1 MLDRHDLIV
10 RRVVTALED
19 ENDPE
24 ALVWRYFDEDRDAVV
39 EAAQQTLEAT
49 REDASRARVEAA
61 VDPELVEAL
70 RFPANP
76 HAPRQIIVP
85 SNSGSLAGWFA
96 QLSSAFDP
104 EFRAVTLEF
113 DDAIDGKHEIIV
125 HDSNGLVI
133 SRRVTRRSTDDRGG
147 RRSP

>member
-1 MLDRHDLIV
+1 MRTSSLADLA
-10 RRVVTALED
+10 R
-19 ENDPE
+19 
-24 ALVWRYFDEDRDAVV
+24 
-39 EAAQQTLEAT
+39 EAARSFTSRRSFFSEETGLRDMLGRLQRDEEASTQKIMDDLWQQ
-49 REDASRARVEAA
+49 
-61 VDPELVEAL
+61 
-70 RFPANP
+70 

-85 SNSGSLAGWFA
+85 ANSGSLAGWFA

-104 EFRAVTLEF
+104 ELGAVTLEF

>member
-1 MLDRHDLIV
+1 MLGRLQRDEEASTQKIMDDL
-10 RRVVTALED
+10 
-19 ENDPE
+19 
-24 ALVWRYFDEDRDAVV
+24 W
-39 EAAQQTLEAT
+39 QQ
-49 REDASRARVEAA
+49 
-61 VDPELVEAL
+61 
-70 RFPANP
+70 

-85 SNSGSLAGWFA
+85 ANSGSLAGWFA

-104 EFRAVTLEF
+104 ELGAVTLEF